1 MSWLEGCLQRV
12 LWVSERSGYAVVR
25 LSTPSGEAMA
35 VGQLAQL
42 AEQAEGAFVALEGE
56 WEDHNVHGRQFR
68 TTGWL
73 DGSPRT
79 LEGLKIWLSSAGIKG
94 VGETTAKRI
103 VDKFGLELP
112 IVLRDAPNRL
122 LEVSGVGMSRAK
134 AIQAAWSENEEGR
147 ALTMLLRS
155 FGLSQRLT
163 DRIRERY
170 GDLAMQ
176 IVTTQPFRLAEEISG
191 IGFRAADALAR
202 AQGLPEDDPARVRA
216 ALQHVLEQ
224 ESEQGHCFL
233 TVREL
238 TQAVSALTVPVQ
250 HLREAIES
258 AEGAGRVVTEPGG
271 SPDVDRVYSS
281 SLYLSEVQIA
291 RELSML
297 ARRSR
302 AAPDEDH
309 RAAIASAER
318 WVEVTLDESQ
328 RAAVQSALRPGVTV
342 ITGGPGTGKTT
353 LLRVLLR
360 VLIERGAEVK
370 LASPTGRAARRL
382 EEATGKPASTLHRLL
397 EFDPGRNR
405 FERGLGQPLEADV
418 VIIDEASM
426 VDVPL
431 MSALI
436 EALPIHDEALSL
448 VLVGDV
454 DQLPSVGPGQVL
466 RDVIRSGVVPV
477 ARLNTLHRQ
486 AQGSGLIVAARDVR
500 EGRVPESGERAQVRD
515 VFLLARPEAEDAL
528 STLLKV
534 VSERLPGQGFD
545 PMTEIQV
552 LAPTRKGALG
562 TERLNTELQARL
574 NPETA
579 GLTRGERSFRKG
591 DRVICT
597 KNRYDVEVFNGD
609 IGKIVEASQE
619 GLSIDFDGRTVSWD
633 RADLGMLDLAYAITV
648 HKSQGS
654 EYPAVVLAL
663 HGSHG
668 LMLRRNLFYTAITR
682 PKRFLCVVGQPEAWA
697 RAARNAGGDDRNSRL
712 ASRLA
717 EDQGIKHLPSL

>member
-191 IGFRAADALAR
+191 IGFRTADALAR

-609 IGKIVEASQE
+609 IGKILEASQE

>member
-191 IGFRAADALAR
+191 IGFRTADALAR

-318 WVEVTLDESQ
+318 WVKVTLDESQ

-574 NPETA
+574 DPETA